1 MTMLLLAFL
10 MLADQY
16 LEEVGRGVGA
26 GGALWWGRMVDDI
39 IWSLVIRAGSGSW
52 LEYPWDIESV
62 WVRREMLPCEI
73 VTNWAVEL

>member
-1 MTMLLLAFL
+1 
-10 MLADQY
+10 
-16 LEEVGRGVGA
+16 
-26 GGALWWGRMVDDI
+26 MVDDI